1 MDGQPE
7 EVNCGESLKC
17 QIFNPYLIWL
27 PPGIRSVAVEGRHMK
42 KGIFLWILIVLPCGS
57 LFAQEESA
65 EAAPIPQAPSKVQWS
80 IGIGAFS
87 SPRPYVGA
95 ENSQI
100 IAPLIEVTYKK
111 LYVQGIQAGYRFFD
125 TEKFSL
131 DARAGIVFNGL
142 DPEDSPELEGM
153 NKRRPTIEGGFVFD
167 WKPGKYRLSTALYT
181 DLLGRS
187 YGQQASSDFSR
198 MFMFRRSQFG
208 LQPSIGVVWQSSNF
222 IDYYYGVTP
231 EEARPGRP
239 PFEGHSVINFRASL
253 LGYMFVTMRIRLVAL
268 VRIQRLDN
276 EIVDSPIVDQ
286 ERGVFGL
293 VGITYRMGRLP
304 PRPS

>member
-1 MDGQPE
+1 M
-7 EVNCGESLKC
+7 NRRLLISTMLLLSSL
-17 QIFNPYLIWL
+17 PLY
-27 PPGIRSVAVEGRHMK
+27 
-42 KGIFLWILIVLPCGS
+42 
-57 LFAQEESA
+57 AQEESA
-65 EAAPIPQAPSKVQWS
+65 ETPPQAPSEVQWS
-80 IGIGAFS
+80 IGIGGFS

-100 IAPLIEVTYKK
+100 VAPLVEVTYKK
-111 LYVQGIQAGYRFFD
+111 IYVQGIQAGYRFFD
-125 TEKFSL
+125 TGKFSL

-142 DPEDSPELEGM
+142 DPDDSPYLEGM
-153 NKRRPTIEGGFVFD
+153 NKRRPSIEGGVVFA
-167 WKPGKYRLSTALYT
+167 WKPGKFRLSNAFYT

-198 MFMFRRSQFG
+198 TWNFNRYRWG
-208 LQPSIGVVWQSSNF
+208 VTPSVGVVWQSSNF
-222 IDYYYGVTP
+222 IDYYYGVTE

-239 PFEGHSVINFRASL
+239 PFSGHSVINFRSSL
-253 LGYMFVTMRIRLVAL
+253 LGYFFVTMRLRLVGL

-276 EIVDSPIVDQ
+276 EIIDSPIVDQ
-286 ERGVFGL
+286 QRGIFGL